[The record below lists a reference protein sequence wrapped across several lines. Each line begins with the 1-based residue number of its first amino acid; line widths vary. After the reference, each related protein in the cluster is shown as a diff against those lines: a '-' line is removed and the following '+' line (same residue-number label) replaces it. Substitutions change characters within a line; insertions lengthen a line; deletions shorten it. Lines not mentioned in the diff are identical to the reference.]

1 MRHTGNLSRVA
12 DATSARHSV
21 LRMPRAY
28 AGPVE
33 TPEEITARFDGYA
46 PVYDASAVHRGL
58 AKAVAAFIRSQGV
71 HDVLDVGTGT
81 GLLLRSLPRGPWRL
95 VGVDLSPAML
105 EIARAAL
112 PNARFELADAAR
124 LDFPDASFDL
134 VTCVTVLH
142 LVHDA
147 TAAMREWRRVL
158 RPAGHI
164 VLATFAD
171 DDLSASPRGSA
182 SERAIPAIDLHAPF
196 GSPEALERL
205 AGAAGLVVDRIAE
218 WRHEPVAD
226 EPDYRFLITE
236 FAAL

>member
-1 MRHTGNLSRVA
+1 M
-12 DATSARHSV
+12 
-21 LRMPRAY
+21 AY

-46 PVYDASAVHRGL
+46 PVYDASDMHRGL
-58 AKAVAAFIRSQGV
+58 AKSVAAFIRSRGV

-81 GLLLRSLPRGPWRL
+81 GLLLRSLPLAPWRL

-142 LVHDA
+142 LVPDA
-147 TAAMREWRRVL
+147 TAAMREWHRVL
-158 RPAGHI
+158 RPGGRI

-171 DDLSASPRGSA
+171 DDPSPIACGAASART
-182 SERAIPAIDLHAPF
+182 IPLIDLHAPF
-196 GSPEALERL
+196 GSPEALEQL
-205 AGAAGLVVDRIAE
+205 AAAAGLVVDRIAE

-226 EPDYRFLITE
+226 EPEYHFLITE
-236 FAAL
+236 FSAAA

>member
-1 MRHTGNLSRVA
+1 
-12 DATSARHSV
+12 
-21 LRMPRAY
+21 
-28 AGPVE
+28 VE

-46 PVYDASAVHRGL
+46 PVYDESAMHRGL
-58 AKAVAAFIRSQGV
+58 AKAVAAFIRLHGV

-81 GLLLRSLPRGPWRL
+81 GLLLRSLPPAPWRL

-142 LVHDA
+142 LVPDA
-147 TAAMREWRRVL
+147 TTAMLEWRRVL
-158 RPAGHI
+158 RPRGRI

-171 DDLSASPRGSA
+171 DDPSTIARGAASS
-182 SERAIPAIDLHAPF
+182 RAIPAIDLHAPF
-196 GSPEALERL
+196 GAPEALEQL
-205 AGAAGLVVDRIAE
+205 AGAAGLVVERIAE

-226 EPDYRFLITE
+226 EPEYRFLISE
-236 FAAL
+236 FTAAA

>member
-1 MRHTGNLSRVA
+1 
-12 DATSARHSV
+12 
-21 LRMPRAY
+21 
-28 AGPVE
+28 VE

-46 PVYDASAVHRGL
+46 PVYDESAMHRGL

-81 GLLLRSLPRGPWRL
+81 GLLLRSLPPAPWRL
-95 VGVDLSPAML
+95 VGVDLAPAML

-124 LDFPDASFDL
+124 LDFVDASFDL

-142 LVHDA
+142 LVPDA

-158 RPAGHI
+158 RPGGRI

-171 DDLSASPRGSA
+171 EDLTTIERGGASG
-182 SERAIPAIDLHAPF
+182 RAIPSVDMNAPF
-196 GSPEALERL
+196 GSPEALEQL

-218 WRHEPVAD
+218 WRHEPVTD
-226 EPDYRFLITE
+226 EPEYRFLISE
-236 FAAL
+236 FTAPA

>member
-1 MRHTGNLSRVA
+1 M
-12 DATSARHSV
+12 
-21 LRMPRAY
+21 
-28 AGPVE
+28 E

-46 PVYDASAVHRGL
+46 SVYDESAMHRGL

-81 GLLLRSLPRGPWRL
+81 GLLLRSLPPAPWRL

-142 LVHDA
+142 LVPDA
-147 TAAMREWRRVL
+147 TAAMRDWRRVL
-158 RPAGHI
+158 RPGGRI

-171 DDLSASPRGSA
+171 DDLSTIERGAASA
-182 SERAIPAIDLHAPF
+182 RAIPSVDLNAPF
-196 GSPEALERL
+196 GAPEALEQL
-205 AGAAGLVVDRIAE
+205 AGAAGLVVERIAE

-226 EPDYRFLITE
+226 EPEYRFLISE
-236 FAAL
+236 FTAAA